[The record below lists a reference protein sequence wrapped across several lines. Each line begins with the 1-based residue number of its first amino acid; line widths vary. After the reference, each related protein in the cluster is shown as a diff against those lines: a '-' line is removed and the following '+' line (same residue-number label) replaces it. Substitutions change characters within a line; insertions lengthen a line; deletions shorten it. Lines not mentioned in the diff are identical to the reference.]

1 MENILFSAKVA
12 YETSF
17 DPHYED
23 EEDDE
28 DFEEQDPFD
37 MVDDSFDEEYEEN

>member
-1 MENILFSAKVA
+1 MENISFTAKVA

-23 EEDDE
+23 EE
-28 DFEEQDPFD
+28 EEQDPFD
-37 MVDDSFDEEYEEN
+37 LVDDSFDEEYEEDSEN